1 MKKYILGFLTAVL
14 LFSVYAFN
22 AESRIENID
31 KKLGEVSQKLSI
43 GSAWVKDTLTSDL
56 VFSGDIYPKDSLL
69 FKGQG
74 NYAICDYQDNML
86 IRFRP
91 GSSDIR
97 FANNFDVY
105 LSNLVT
111 TDIINSGNTSLT
123 GNLTVGKRLHT
134 PKGADVASA
143 SAITLG
149 DGNYFHITGTTTIAN
164 ITTTDWVSG
173 DRIYLYFDNTL
184 TLTNGG
190 AGAGHFALNG
200 ATDFTSS
207 SGDIITLV
215 LDGTVWYQVAPASV
229 N

>member
-1 MKKYILGFLTAVL
+1 MKKYFKLSIVLNVLFALSILYGFKEI
-14 LFSVYAFN
+14 N
-22 AESRIENID
+22 EI
-31 KKLGEVSQKLSI
+31 SQKLSI
-43 GSAWVKDTLTSDL
+43 GGAWVKDTLTSDL

-86 IRFRP
+86 IRFLT
-91 GSSDIR
+91 GSSEIR
-97 FANNFDVY
+97 FPSAYDIFMNSLNAN
-105 LSNLVT
+105 
-111 TDIINSGNTSLT
+111 DIINSGNTSLT
-123 GNLTVGKRLHT
+123 GNLTLGKRFHT